1 MITLLLATLFAP
13 APWLDTA
20 PARYT
25 PAPPAGWHCYWWT
38 DADDGRVVG
47 TCTTLG
53 ASEVPRLAAEYLDH
67 EDDDGLATE
76 SRHRIAFRGRVWVVR
91 GRRVPL
97 VVDGGRIAVFREW
110 VYTQEIER

>member
-13 APWLDTA
+13 APS
-20 PARYT
+20 RYT

-38 DADDGRVVG
+38 DADDGRTVG

-53 ASEVPRLAAEYLDH
+53 ATAVPRLAAEYLDH
-67 EDDDGLATE
+67 RDDDGLAVE